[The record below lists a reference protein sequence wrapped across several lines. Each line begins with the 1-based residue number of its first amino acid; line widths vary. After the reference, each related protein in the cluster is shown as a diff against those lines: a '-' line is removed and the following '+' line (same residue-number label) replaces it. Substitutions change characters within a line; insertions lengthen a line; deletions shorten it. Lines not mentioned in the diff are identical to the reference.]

1 MVDLRHKD
9 AGQKTNKKP
18 ECNKKNQGTQ
28 TQRRDQKWKQRVG
41 TVYSQYTENKGGII
55 VDGLYGTSEN
65 WNQRADTGMM
75 RKPPAAGATV
85 FVLYVNPSGFYKV
98 DAGAE
103 NSGKA
108 Y

>member
-1 MVDLRHKD
+1 MLDRK
-9 AGQKTNKKP
+9 QT
-18 ECNKKNQGTQ
+18 KNQNATKR
-28 TQRRDQKWKQRVG
+28 TKEPKHRDQKWKQRVG
-41 TVYSQYTENKGGII
+41 TVYSQYTENKAGII